1 MTTSNAVVESG
12 KGGEEKHPA
21 KQIEKLAEK
30 RRALGRGLESLL
42 PGPAEGRSQ
51 GSGVRSQEKPSSA
64 EFADGR
70 APVAASAALPLA
82 ARGPADLALVG
93 RVDSLQASAAEL
105 GSESARE
112 GEPVFE
118 LAMELIDQNPY

>member
-1 MTTSNAVVESG
+1 MTTSNAVVDSG
-12 KGGEEKHPA
+12 KGGAEKHPD

-82 ARGPADLALVG
+82 ARGPADPVSYTHLDVYK
-93 RVDSLQASAAEL
+93 RQNQAIRQS
-105 GSESARE
+105 S
-112 GEPVFE
+112 
-118 LAMELIDQNPY
+118 QNDVWPH